1 VTIDDTTLLAPDE
14 LEGKPSGGEVSEVK
28 STTFEESSE
37 STISVRSDDNL
48 TEQSDTGR
56 ESNKGSPV
64 KKPDV
69 VYESLE
75 ASTEEVCVHASIC
88 VCVCLCVRGW
98 LHIKLTFWLILNNP
112 SLRAQGEKV
121 HSLAAG

>member
-1 VTIDDTTLLAPDE
+1 MTIDDTTLLAPDE

-28 STTFEESSE
+28 STTCEESSE

-88 VCVCLCVRGW
+88 VCVCACVCVGGC
-98 LHIKLTFWLILNNP
+98 I
-112 SLRAQGEKV
+112 
-121 HSLAAG
+121 